1 MTIPTVHRRSYDAI
15 IVGARCA
22 GAATAML
29 LARQGLRVLAVERS
43 RYGSDTLS
51 THALMRGGVLQLHR
65 WGVLG
70 RLRAADTPAVRTTR
84 FFYGDEV
91 IELDIKARDGVDE
104 LHAPR
109 RTVLDTLLQ
118 DEAHASG
125 AEIVHGVRVVDLMR
139 SNGGR
144 VSGVVVE
151 QSDGTATE
159 LEAGIVIGADGVRST
174 VARLVD
180 AEVVHAGVHATGNVY
195 GYWRGLEVEGYHWY
209 YRPGVSA
216 GAIPTNDHATCVFVS
231 MPQRRFRE
239 EIRSDIDTGYHRV
252 LTECAPDLTAEVA
265 RAERAGRLMAFA
277 GVEGFLR
284 QSWGPGWALV
294 GDAAYFKDPL
304 TAHGISDALRDAELL
319 ARAVVRGS
327 DEALADY
334 QTTRD
339 ELSLGLF
346 EVTDAIASFDWS
358 IDEVKRLHI
367 DLSREMNREVEAM
380 VRMHDE
386 PEVAGPIATGEGRLA
401 ETA

>member
-1 MTIPTVHRRSYDAI
+1 
-15 IVGARCA
+15 
-22 GAATAML
+22 
-29 LARQGLRVLAVERS
+29 
-43 RYGSDTLS
+43 
-51 THALMRGGVLQLHR
+51 
-65 WGVLG
+65 
-70 RLRAADTPAVRTTR
+70 
-84 FFYGDEV
+84 
-91 IELDIKARDGVDE
+91 
-104 LHAPR
+104 
-109 RTVLDTLLQ
+109 
-118 DEAHASG
+118 
-125 AEIVHGVRVVDLMR
+125 
-139 SNGGR
+139 
-144 VSGVVVE
+144 
-151 QSDGTATE
+151 
-159 LEAGIVIGADGVRST
+159 
-174 VARLVD
+174 
-180 AEVVHAGVHATGNVY
+180 
-195 GYWRGLEVEGYHWY
+195 
-209 YRPGVSA
+209 
-216 GAIPTNDHATCVFVS
+216 